1 MHQGPPQQ
9 YPAPA
14 APAPPVYGPAPSGT
28 PVPARSIFDPWLE
41 IVWVRLPSALRR
53 LGSLPA
59 LAANDGAGLAALPP
73 LGALLPPL
81 AFLLGLLCGTV
92 RFATVW
98 SFSESLG
105 VMALFAF
112 IAFFGGAGPGL
123 WMWAG
128 FALGDFFLYRHPAVS
143 IGIWNPLEG
152 FVRTRGAWLLLYVL
166 LALLLVVFPLT
177 ASALRRVTTLPTQVT
192 GPGTVAAGALIY
204 IVVAAILTYSWSQS
218 VPILQRPIFT
228 WHNSAPTVAA
238 MSPLQDHAHWVVL
251 AAIFGAIARV
261 AFDLLLRGNAAVQA
275 RAERFAA
282 LLAGADRQRIGW
294 TSAPLPA
301 RLVVGALLTTLLLSG
316 MLPGWGDGILLLLLL
331 VAVYL
336 ARQYVSDLVPVWYR
350 LLNRV
355 PLVLRLVAAAVLSR
369 LLTPIILTPLWPTG
383 YNTNPLLK
391 LFDPILNRVRD
402 STSFRPILLTTLV
415 GLIIA
420 TILTPPAP
428 RPRPSP
434 PPAQTPPPG
443 QAPALPPQGQFSR
456 PEVGP

>member
-1 MHQGPPQQ
+1 MAMHEGPTNQF
-9 YPAPA
+9 PAPA
-14 APAPPVYGPAPSGT
+14 APPSPVYAPAMASP
-28 PVPARSIFDPWLE
+28 PAPARSIFDPWLE

-59 LAANDGAGLAALPP
+59 LAANDGAGLAAVPP
-73 LGALLPPL
+73 LGAILPPVV
-81 AFLLGLLCGTV
+81 FLLGLLCGTV

-112 IAFFGGAGPGL
+112 VAFFAGAGPGL

-128 FALGDFFLYRHPAVS
+128 FALGDFFLYRRPDIYIAA
-143 IGIWNPLEG
+143 WNPLEG
-152 FVRTRGAWLLLYVL
+152 FVRTRGALLLLYVL

-177 ASALRRVTTLPTQVT
+177 ASALRRVTTLPAQLT
-192 GPGTVAAGALIY
+192 GPGTAVAGALIY

-228 WHNSAPTVAA
+228 WRNDTPTVVA
-238 MSPLQDHAHWVVL
+238 MSPLQQHAHWVVL
-251 AAIFGAIARV
+251 AAICGAVARIA
-261 AFDLLLRGNAAVQA
+261 FETLTRGNMAVQA

-282 LLAGADRQRIGW
+282 QIAGADRQRITW

-301 RLVVGALLTTLLLSG
+301 RLVVGAILTTLLLSG
-316 MLPGWGDGILLLLLL
+316 MLPGWGDGILLLLML

-336 ARQYVSDLVPVWYR
+336 ARQFVSDLVPVWYR

-369 LLTPIILTPLWPTG
+369 LLTPIILTPLWPSG
-383 YNTNPLLK
+383 FNTNPLLK
-391 LFDPILNRVRD
+391 LFDPILSRVRD
-402 STSFRPILLTTLV
+402 STSFRPILLTTLI

-428 RPRPSP
+428 QPRPSP
-434 PPAQTPPPG
+434 PPDQVPT
-443 QAPALPPQGQFSR
+443 LPPQGQLSR
-456 PEVGP
+456 PEVRS

>member
-1 MHQGPPQQ
+1 MAMQQGPTEQFPV
-9 YPAPA
+9 PPPPVTGA
-14 APAPPVYGPAPSGT
+14 APAPTGPVAPG
-28 PVPARSIFDPWLE
+28 RGLFDSWLE
-41 IVWVRLPSALRR
+41 IVWVRLPGALRR

-59 LAANDGAGLAALPP
+59 LAANDGAGLAAVPP
-73 LGALLPPL
+73 LGAILPPL

-112 IAFFGGAGPGL
+112 VAFFGGAGPGL

-128 FALGDFFLYRHPAVS
+128 FALGDFFLYRHPTIYVS
-143 IGIWNPLEG
+143 AWNPLEG

-177 ASALRRVTTLPTQVT
+177 ASALRRVTTLPSQVA
-192 GPGTVAAGALIY
+192 GPGVLIAGGVIY
-204 IVVAAILTYSWSQS
+204 VVVAGVLAYSWSQS

-228 WHNSAPTVAA
+228 WHDTSPTVES
-238 MSPLQDHAHWVVL
+238 MSPLQQHAQWVVL
-251 AAIFGAIARV
+251 AAIVGAIGRV
-261 AFDLLLRGNAAVQA
+261 VFEALTRGNEGVQG
-275 RAERFAA
+275 RATRFAA
-282 LLAGADRQRIGW
+282 MIAGAGRQRVTW
-294 TSAPLPA
+294 TSVPLPA
-301 RLVVGALLTTLLLSG
+301 RLVAGAILTTLLLSG

-331 VAVYL
+331 AVVYIS
-336 ARQYVSDLVPVWYR
+336 RQFLSDLVPGWYG

-355 PLVLRLVAAAVLSR
+355 PLVLRLLVAAVISR
-369 LLTPIILTPLWPTG
+369 LLTPLVLAPLWPYG
-383 YNTNPLLK
+383 YETNPLLK

-402 STSFRPILLTTLV
+402 STSFRPILLTTLI

-428 RPRPSP
+428 RPRQSR
-434 PPAQTPPPG
+434 PPG
-443 QAPALPPQGQFSR
+443 PAPVLPPQGPWSQ
-456 PEVGP
+456 PEVRC